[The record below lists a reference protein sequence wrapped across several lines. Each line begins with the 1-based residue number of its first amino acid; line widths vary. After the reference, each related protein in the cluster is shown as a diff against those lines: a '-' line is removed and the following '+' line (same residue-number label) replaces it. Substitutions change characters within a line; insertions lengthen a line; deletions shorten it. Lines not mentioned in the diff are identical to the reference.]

1 VRNLGSQMSP
11 EPKEK
16 AAPANPAGTRAAFST
31 PSWLAFV
38 LLVASTF
45 AAYLPVWRAG
55 FIWDDDGHVTRLDLR
70 SLHGLWRIWFE
81 PGATQQYYPLLH
93 SAFWVEHRLWG
104 DSSLGYHLAN
114 VGLHA
119 LAAFLLFRLLRH
131 LNLPGAL
138 FAAAAFALHPVCVES
153 VAWISEQKNTL
164 SAVLGLG
171 SALAYLRFDGQ
182 RRRGWYLAALALFG
196 LALATKTVLATL
208 PAALLV
214 LFWWRRGRIAW
225 ARDVLP
231 VVPFFVLGVGAG
243 IVTAWIERTY
253 IGANGDAFDLGI
265 ADRCLVAGR
274 ALWFYLGKILWPADL
289 MFIYPRWEIDP
300 QATVQYLFPAAA
312 VAVLV
317 VLFAL
322 RRRSRGPLAAG
333 LLFAGTLF
341 PALGFINV
349 YPFVYSFVADHFQYL
364 AAAVVISAVAAV
376 AARSALRLAP
386 AGRLAAAAIGLA
398 LIGVLGW
405 LSAAQCADYV
415 DAETL
420 WRTTIARNPVC
431 WMAYQNLGGVFMKAD
446 HPDLASPQFEK
457 ALEIKPD
464 DTEALNELGV
474 ATMEEGR
481 TDQALALFLRALDIA
496 PNKAETHINLGVAL
510 LQKGKPEE
518 AANHFQHAAQIEPR
532 NAQARKDLA
541 TAYTQEGQWSDAVAQ
556 YQRAVEIE
564 PGNPE
569 TLFGLG
575 SALAKAGRL
584 DEANAQFRRV
594 LEIDEAHAGAHFHVA
609 LAMMA
614 DGKLDEAAAHLKRA
628 LEINPSFAEAH
639 DMLGNALMQQGHLDE
654 AASQIQTALA
664 LKPDDAQIQ
673 NDSGA
678 VLAREGRGEDAAARY
693 RKALELDPRFTTA
706 EVNLGNVLLQ
716 GGHFP
721 EAVAEY
727 GKALELEPN
736 DAHVRN
742 NLGIALVRAGR
753 LPEAAEQ
760 FRRALEIDPG
770 YADARR
776 NLSIISGGSGN
787 PPAR

>member
-1 VRNLGSQMSP
+1 MSRNPRG
-11 EPKEK
+11 K
-16 AAPANPAGTRAAFST
+16 AAPASPAGTRKAFST
-31 PSWLAFV
+31 PGWLAFI
-38 LLVASTF
+38 LLAASTL

-55 FIWDDDGHVTRLDLR
+55 FVWDDDGHVTRPDLR

-104 DSSLGYHLAN
+104 DSALGYHLAN

-119 LAAFLLFRLLRH
+119 LAAFLLFQLLRK
-131 LNLPGAL
+131 LTLPGAL
-138 FAAAAFALHPVCVES
+138 FAAGAFALHPICVES

-164 SAVLGLG
+164 SAVLGLA
-171 SALAYLRFDGQ
+171 SALAYLRFDEQ
-182 RRRGWYLAALALFG
+182 RRRGWYFLALALFA

-214 LFWWRRGRIAW
+214 IFWWRRGRIAW
-225 ARDVLP
+225 ARDALP
-231 VVPFFVLGVGAG
+231 LVPFLGVGAG
-243 IVTAWIERTY
+243 AGMMTAWVERTY
-253 IGANGDAFDLGI
+253 IGASGAAFDLGI

-274 ALWFYLGKILWPADL
+274 ALWFYLGKIFWPADL
-289 MFIYPRWEIDP
+289 MFIYPRWDIDP
-300 QATVQYLFPAAA
+300 EAVWQYLFPAGA
-312 VAVLV
+312 VAALAS
-317 VLFAL
+317 LFAL
-322 RRRSRGPLAAG
+322 RGRSRGPLAAG

-364 AAAVVISAVAAV
+364 SAAVVISATAAF
-376 AARSALRLAP
+376 AAQAASRIPP
-386 AGRLAAAAIGLA
+386 AGRLAAGAA
-398 LIGVLGW
+398 GVAIVGALGW
-405 LSAAQCADYV
+405 LSAAQCSAYV

-420 WRTTIARNPVC
+420 WRTTIDRNPGC

-446 HPDLASPQFEK
+446 HPDLATPEFEK
-457 ALEIKPD
+457 ALEINPD

-474 ATMEEGR
+474 ATMQQGR
-481 TDQALALFLRALDIA
+481 TEQAIALYLRALEIA

-541 TAYTQEGQWSDAVAQ
+541 TAYTQEGQWADAVAQ
-556 YQRAVEIE
+556 YQRAAEIE
-564 PGNPE
+564 PANPE

-575 SALAKAGRL
+575 SALSRAGRL
-584 DEANAQFRRV
+584 DEANTQFRRV

-609 LAMMA
+609 LSMLA
-614 DGKLDEAAAHLKRA
+614 DGKFDEAAAHLKRA
-628 LEINPSFAEAH
+628 LEINPNFAEAH
-639 DMLGNALMQQGHLDE
+639 DMLGNTLLQQGRIEE
-654 AASQIQTALA
+654 AASHIQAALA

-673 NDSGA
+673 NDAGA
-678 VLAREGRGEDAAARY
+678 LLARQGRGEDAVGRY

-706 EVNLGNVLLQ
+706 EVNLANALLQ
-716 GGHFP
+716 GGHP
-721 EAVAEY
+721 GEAATEY

-753 LPEAAEQ
+753 MAEAAEQ
-760 FRRALEIDPG
+760 FRKALEIDPG

-776 NLSIISGGSGN
+776 NLSIITGQSAAPS
-787 PPAR
+787 PR